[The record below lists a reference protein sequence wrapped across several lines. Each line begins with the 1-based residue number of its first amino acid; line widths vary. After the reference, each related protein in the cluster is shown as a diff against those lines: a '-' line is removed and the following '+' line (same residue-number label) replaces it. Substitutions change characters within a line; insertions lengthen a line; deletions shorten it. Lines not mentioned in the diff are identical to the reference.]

1 MNRRTFLTTTAVG
14 LVALASG
21 VAQARSIS
29 GAVPWEAFAGE
40 PPTPVTP
47 GGWHFFQPREVV
59 LMEAIV
65 DRLIPADDLS
75 PSGRDCGCV
84 VYVDRQLAGSFG
96 EAARL
101 YMKGPFL
108 PGLPTQGYQNSLT
121 PAGRYRAGLAAFDKA
136 VSDTFGGRFETLSP
150 GKQDQALSE
159 LETGKLKLSGKVDGK
174 GFFALVLENTME
186 GFFADPVHGG
196 NRDMASWKMIGF
208 PGARY
213 DYRDWVDQH
222 DKPYPRGPVSI
233 LGNIVQAKA
242 G

>member
-1 MNRRTFLTTTAVG
+1 MNRRKFLTTTAVG
-14 LVALASG
+14 LVAFASG
-21 VAQARSIS
+21 VANARSIS
-29 GAVPWEAFAGE
+29 GSLPWEAFAGD

-47 GGWHFFQPREVV
+47 GGWHFFAPREVV

-75 PSGRDCGCV
+75 IGGRDAGCV

-96 EAARL
+96 DASRL
-101 YMKGPFL
+101 YMRGPFL

-121 PAGRYRAGLAAFDKA
+121 PAGRYRAGLAAFDKV
-136 VSDTFGGRFETLSP
+136 VSDAMGGRFETLADD
-150 GKQDQALSE
+150 KKDAVLKD
-159 LETGKLKLSGKVDGK
+159 LEAGKLDLGEKLNAK
-174 GFFALVLENTME
+174 GFFALLLENTME
-186 GFFADPVHGG
+186 GFFGDPVHGG

>member
-1 MNRRTFLTTTAVG
+1 MNRRAFLTTTAVG
-14 LVALASG
+14 LVALAAGS
-21 VAQARSIS
+21 ASARSIS
-29 GAVPWEAFAGE
+29 GRLPWTAFAGE

-47 GGWHFFQPREVV
+47 GGWHFFNPREVV

-75 PSGRDCGCV
+75 VGGRDAGCV
-84 VYVDRQLAGSFG
+84 VFLDRQLAGPFG
-96 EAARL
+96 GAARA
-101 YMKGPFL
+101 YMQGPFQE
-108 PGLPTQGYQNSLT
+108 GLKTQGYQGSLT
-121 PAGRYRAGLAAFDKA
+121 PSGRYRAGLAAFDKA
-136 VSDTFGGRFETLSP
+136 VNDKLGARFETLSP
-150 GKQDQALSE
+150 DQQDAVLTD
-159 LETGKLKLSGKVDGK
+159 LESGKLTLAGKVEASQ
-174 GFFALVLENTME
+174 FFALVLENTME
-186 GFFADPVHGG
+186 GFFGDPVHGG

-233 LGNIVQAKA
+233 LGNIVEQQA